1 VIKFK
6 LRRQAGQ
13 APLLSTTVRFGHG
26 SLPRSHT
33 AQERPGL
40 VDDDISRGQEALP
53 IPAVN
58 EVDDALPP
66 CTRPGH
72 TLALR
77 TQAGDRVSAR
87 VLPTAATAAAL
98 AAADGS
104 WRPALRY
111 THVLEYA
118 PGVAVPPPLAQG
130 CSCTGGCGAS
140 AACACAAL
148 NAGGELPYV
157 AGSGQARLVAA
168 LPVVHE
174 CGPAC
179 SCPPSCPNRVT
190 QQGLRYRLELFRTT
204 DGRGWGVRSWDT
216 IPAGAYIAGFFGL
229 VVTDAA
235 AGELSDDTYL
245 FNMQLSDARTGGA
258 EGGAAHHVVVDE
270 AERERPNHFTIDA
283 LKVGG
288 VARFINHGCTPNL
301 FVQPVLGAQGHR
313 DERMPM
319 VNLFAGETIPP
330 LTELTYDY
338 GPMYVR
344 EKLGG
349 NCRCGAA
356 ECASAAL
363 RGGRGPFG
371 EAPAGPAA
379 V

>member
-1 VIKFK
+1 MIKFTLK
-6 LRRQAGQ
+6 RRAGQ

-40 VDDDISRGQEALP
+40 VDDDISRGLEALP

-77 TQAGDRVSAR
+77 DQGGDKFGAR

-98 AAADGS
+98 AASDAGWS
-104 WRPALRY
+104 AELRY

-118 PGVAVPPPLAQG
+118 PGVSVPPPMATG
-130 CSCTGGCGAS
+130 CSCKGGCGTS

-157 AGSGQARLVAA
+157 AGGSSQPRLVAA

-174 CGPAC
+174 CGPSC

-190 QQGLRYRLELFRTT
+190 QQGLRYRLELFRTA

-245 FNMQLSDARTGGA
+245 FNMQLSDARAGGA
-258 EGGAAHHVVVDE
+258 GEAGHHVVIDE
-270 AERERPNHFTIDA
+270 AGRANHFTIDA

-288 VARFINHGCTPNL
+288 VARFINHGCAPNL

-313 DERMPM
+313 DMRMPM

-349 NCRCGAA
+349 DCRCGAG
-356 ECASAAL
+356 ECASAKL

-379 V
+379 A